1 MKIVII
7 GAGSGFGSRIS
18 MDILS
23 REPLQDVTIALNDV
37 NWQKL
42 ETVKNYIRQVI
53 DYNKLG
59 AKVIADTDRRK
70 LLAGADVIFMAV
82 SIGGPAYC
90 GKPYEYEIEIPKKY
104 GILQHVG
111 DTFGAGVVFRFLRSA
126 P

>member
-18 MDILS
+18 MHILS

-53 DYNKLG
+53 DYNKRG

-70 LLAGADVIFMAV
+70 LRAGEDVRCMAV
-82 SIGGPAYC
+82 SSGGPAYG
-90 GKPYEYEIEIPKKY
+90 GKP
-104 GILQHVG
+104 
-111 DTFGAGVVFRFLRSA
+111 
-126 P
+126 